1 VILGKLLQ
9 FARRH
14 SKSRYADDKAVDDF
28 ACVAEDQGL
37 PLDYD
42 GDKRLVELLGGDDDP
57 AGNLEEIA
65 NHWGSPSPRIP
76 PDRA

>member
-1 VILGKLLQ
+1 MILGKLLQ

-42 GDKRLVELLGGDDDP
+42 GDKRLVELLGGDNDP

-65 NHWGSPSPRIP
+65 NLLGQSKP
-76 PDRA
+76 